1 MTNDDTPAPRQP
13 QRVERTGIAL
23 VHEGER
29 IYPAEDSAAPL
40 EPLSASVVNYYFPVE
55 IEYYFPVEIEVIG
68 DAGTGIAEQI
78 FEALRLHIE
87 ALV

>member
-1 MTNDDTPAPRQP
+1 MMDDKDATAPQP

-29 IYPAEDSAAPL
+29 IYPAEGAIAPL
-40 EPLSASVVNYYFPVE
+40 GPLSAASVS
-55 IEYYFPVEIEVIG
+55 YYFPVEIEVVGGGMDTIS
-68 DAGTGIAEQI
+68 EQI
-78 FEALRLHIE
+78 FDALRLHIE